1 MTILILPLVFVSTSF
16 LNSEILS
23 NQDEPAG
30 ASVPS
35 FKVYSCACRLSKI
48 IIVPITDIIGKKR
61 KPSSFP

>member
-16 LNSEILS
+16 LNSESLS

-35 FKVYSCACRLSKI
+35 FKVYSCACRLSKNNYC
-48 IIVPITDIIGKKR
+48 
-61 KPSSFP
+61 SNY